1 MSPVAVYAQRLAAL
15 PRALGILELHPQ
27 GLPLADLAAELGVEA
42 ADLREVFLAYYLAD
56 LVELDSF
63 GLPVVEFFSPGADTG
78 DEADDTDTDRDDL
91 DAVTS
96 WVRVLTADPE
106 HELGVDHLTAGQLAA
121 LYEAGVDLLAL
132 EPGNDVLRGA
142 VEAFEA
148 AL

>member
-27 GLPLADLAAELGVEA
+27 GLPLADLAAELGVEP

-63 GLPVVEFFSPGADTG
+63 ALPVVEFFSPGAD
-78 DEADDTDTDRDDL
+78 DTDDDL
-91 DAVTS
+91 AAETS

-106 HELGVDHLTAGQLAA
+106 HELGVDHLTSCQLAA
-121 LYEAGVDLLAL
+121 LY
-132 EPGNDVLRGA
+132 
-142 VEAFEA
+142 
-148 AL
+148 